1 MDNEDDVKFSSV
13 ISARINLPLSLQILQ
28 NDISAHGPSV
38 DSVNEAGREVI
49 SSEGGAEARNTRD
62 KLDKLN
68 ANWESVLAKTRDRQ
82 LELEAAHREVSA
94 SDSELAHE
102 FPEDSISTS
111 MIQTPWKYLWIS
123 DFLNWF
129 LWMIWYSW
137 FFTRCKKC

>member
-1 MDNEDDVKFSSV
+1 M
-13 ISARINLPLSLQILQ
+13 
-28 NDISAHGPSV
+28 

-94 SDSELAHE
+94 PDSELSHE
-102 FPEDSISTS
+102 FPEDSISAL
-111 MIQTPWKYLWIS
+111 MIQTP
-123 DFLNWF
+123 
-129 LWMIWYSW
+129 
-137 FFTRCKKC
+137 